1 MNKLMMLP
9 LVTLTV
15 ACGGFEPLEGSWFL
29 GSQTMVDDGCGLDE
43 GDDDSDD
50 SEDDSGM
57 ALSLDEEGG
66 FTLSDDDGFGWSCL
80 LDGKSF
86 TCDDAIDTMDLGE
99 LSAGTLEGTITVA
112 MGLTGAFTAEEVAD
126 LDMAVGISCEGSGC
140 EAADQSEACTSTMTA
155 TATWSDTE

>member
-9 LVTLTV
+9 LVTFTV

-43 GDDDSDD
+43 DGDDPDD
-50 SEDDSGM
+50 NEDDVGL

-66 FTLSDDDGFGWSCL
+66 FMFSGGGFGWSCL

-86 TCDDAIDTMDLGE
+86 TCDDSTDTMDLGE
-99 LSAGTLEGTITVA
+99 LSAGTLEGTITVT
-112 MGLTGAFTAEEVAD
+112 MGLTGAFTVEDMAD
-126 LDMAVGISCEGSGC
+126 LDMAVSISCEGSGC
-140 EAADQSEACTSTMTA
+140 ETVGQGEACTSTMTA
-155 TATWSDTE
+155 TATWSDAE